1 MNKDYTKYRSEELL
15 EDDFFVQSNLSPSL
29 ETIHFWK
36 KQIASGLDEHE
47 YQLAVFFLNS
57 VRVKKSQMSE
67 ERQGELWENIM
78 QLNKKQELIRNR
90 RFRAFMYSVACIA
103 VLVIFSISY
112 IYINT
117 ENVLDVES
125 IAQIMP
131 VIPETDEI
139 QLVMPDKQI
148 PISGQDSKIEHDKK
162 GTVVVNSEKI
172 AEVIDKSDKRSEEF
186 NQLIVPN
193 GKRSTLI
200 FEDGTK
206 VWVNAGSRVVYPV
219 AFAKK
224 KREIYVDGEV
234 FLEVT
239 PDKNRPF
246 IVKTNNMSV
255 QVLGTSFNVMAYEKD
270 LSTAVVLVTGSVQ
283 VNIKNEEDFRLKPS
297 DMLSFS
303 GGRGEVKQV
312 NVEDYISW
320 KDGLYTYRS
329 ESLSVILD
337 RLSRYYGKKISY
349 QPDVATLKCSGKLD
363 MQEDLDV
370 VLDGLTKTAPV
381 VCKKI
386 DEEYVLVKKGE

>member
-1 MNKDYTKYRSEELL
+1 MN
-15 EDDFFVQSNLSPSL
+15 
-29 ETIHFWK
+29 
-36 KQIASGLDEHE
+36 
-47 YQLAVFFLNS
+47 
-57 VRVKKSQMSE
+57 
-67 ERQGELWENIM
+67 
-78 QLNKKQELIRNR
+78 
-90 RFRAFMYSVACIA
+90 
-103 VLVIFSISY
+103 
-112 IYINT
+112 
-117 ENVLDVES
+117 
-125 IAQIMP
+125 
-131 VIPETDEI
+131 
-139 QLVMPDKQI
+139 
-148 PISGQDSKIEHDKK
+148 
-162 GTVVVNSEKI
+162 
-172 AEVIDKSDKRSEEF
+172 
-186 NQLIVPN
+186 
-193 GKRSTLI
+193 
-200 FEDGTK
+200 
-206 VWVNAGSRVVYPV
+206 
-219 AFAKK
+219 
-224 KREIYVDGEV
+224 GEV

-239 PDKNRPF
+239 PDKNKPF

-312 NVEDYISW
+312 NVEDYILW